1 MQTIGKEE
9 LAGLHPTTGHK
20 IAISNSHVRKSEPIQ
35 VGSYL
40 ELANKV
46 AEVQYLNP
54 QYVVLFRGQS
64 SDHLDSQDKSTLR
77 PSIFRGED
85 LQARSRILRP
95 RFDTLDRAERL
106 LVQLYRNGPFPN
118 GAHVDRYR
126 ILRWS
131 ILQHYE
137 ICNTPLLD
145 VTHSLRIAVSFAAD
159 HNGDDGYV
167 FLIGIPQLAGVIT
180 TSIDA
185 GLQTV
190 RLSSVCPPHATR
202 PHIQEGYLLG
212 EFPDIA
218 IYEQKQ
224 MYTAFEVDFGRRL
237 IAKFRFKKSK
247 FISNAD
253 FPLISRAA
261 LYPDD
266 TDPFIGLATELRRQ
280 LKA

>member
-9 LAGLHPTTGHK
+9 LSGLHPTTGHK
-20 IAISNSHVRKSEPIQ
+20 IAISNSQVRKRKPVQ

-40 ELANKV
+40 KLANKV

-54 QYVVLFRGQS
+54 QYVVMFRGQS
-64 SDHLDSQDKSTLR
+64 SDHLDGQDKTTLR

-85 LQARSRILRP
+85 LQARSEILRP
-95 RFDTLDRAERL
+95 RFETLDRAERL
-106 LVQLYRNGPFPN
+106 LVELYRNGPFPN

-137 ICNTPLLD
+137 VCDTPLLD

-159 HNGDDGYV
+159 HDGDDGYV
-167 FLIGIPQLAGVIT
+167 FLIGIPQLAGAIT

-185 GLQTV
+185 GLQAV
-190 RLSSVCPPHATR
+190 RLASVCPPHATR

-224 MYTAFEVDFGRRL
+224 LYTAFEVDFGRRL
-237 IAKFRFKKSK
+237 IAKFRFKKSA
-247 FISNAD
+247 FAAD
-253 FPLISRAA
+253 PSFPAVSKAA

-266 TDPFIGLATELRRQ
+266 TDPFINLANDLRER
-280 LKA
+280 LKD